1 MMNRCMNWM
10 MGLGSGAIVLGVV
23 LLVALIVL
31 AVVLILRLWPGRR
44 S

>member
-1 MMNRCMNWM
+1 MNWM